1 MTDRQTDVSKGG
13 QAKCRRRPAARPG
26 RGGLRAIGAA
36 ICMAFLAGCT
46 LGTSESVTED
56 SEVILVEQT
65 EPATE
70 PATELA
76 TEPATELAT
85 ASVTDPIT
93 EPTTDPVSDLDPA
106 TATDSATDQAA
117 TTVPAAIATAP
128 ATEPTTEPTTE
139 PATETIT
146 DPATEPHEPDPL
158 WYVTANTE
166 QVRSVI
172 RSMGGVVDAWIVTH
186 YHNDHVDA
194 FTGIYRDPQGIEIR
208 AVYDSPMDYEAYLAV
223 AQWWDA
229 PASYTAYREAVGT
242 SELVHHVVRDETV
255 VIDGLVFEFFN
266 TYDELTSGLGD
277 VPNNASL
284 VFKVTNEE
292 ESMLFTADCHSA
304 AVAELLI
311 GRYGER
317 LRADYYQAPHHGNS
331 TNWQAMIEA
340 VQPRVTFLDG
350 PGLLLYICLD
360 DYTSGEV

>member
-1 MTDRQTDVSKGG
+1 M
-13 QAKCRRRPAARPG
+13 
-26 RGGLRAIGAA
+26 RAIGAA

-70 PATELA
+70 PATE
-76 TEPATELAT
+76 
-85 ASVTDPIT
+85 
-93 EPTTDPVSDLDPA
+93 
-106 TATDSATDQAA
+106 
-117 TTVPAAIATAP
+117 
-128 ATEPTTEPTTE
+128 
-139 PATETIT
+139 
-146 DPATEPHEPDPL
+146 PHEPDPL
-158 WYVTANTE
+158 WYVTAYADASGNQGMFYTIYNEAQGALIVVDGGWEANTE

-242 SELVHHVVRDETV
+242 SELVHHVVRDETI
-255 VIDGLVFEFFN
+255 VIDGLMFEFFN

-350 PGLLLYICLD
+350 PAWLMTGESYRAKDLIAYCEAQGLEYRTYADAPSSVVLR
-360 DYTSGEV
+360 